1 MTVTFFFFYNLFPTV
16 NIYAFEKY
24 YLTVC
29 LYLKV
34 SHSKSYKTI
43 QHCLFPCLEGKI
55 TSLTRV
61 IQKQHG
67 LLFLLSEGSLPFPHL
82 FHYTCGSTCENAIT
96 LISVCFQEMPSKLNF
111 LLQYWQP
118 EVQMSSPLMITS
130 NSSTPCINDSKTAG
144 FTVSWHITC
153 L

>member
-1 MTVTFFFFYNLFPTV
+1 MTVTFFFYNLFPTV